1 MVQKHWLAY
10 KTQVAFEDLFWM
22 QDWLMINSTEAYY
35 SKIVCIEVRRP
46 TAAPST
52 ASLWWVTDVK
62 ATGGAAAE
70 GAAVDVTF
78 YVTTDA

>member
-1 MVQKHWLAY
+1 
-10 KTQVAFEDLFWM
+10 
-22 QDWLMINSTEAYY
+22 MINSTEAYY
-35 SKIVCIEVRRP
+35 SKIVCTEVRRPTRRP

-70 GAAVDVTF
+70 EGAAVDVTF
-78 YVTTDA
+78 YMTFYVTADA